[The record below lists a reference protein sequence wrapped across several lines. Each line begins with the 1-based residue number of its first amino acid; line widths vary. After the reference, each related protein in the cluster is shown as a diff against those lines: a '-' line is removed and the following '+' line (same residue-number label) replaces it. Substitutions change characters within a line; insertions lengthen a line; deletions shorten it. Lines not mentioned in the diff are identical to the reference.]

1 MAGVKLESVLQY
13 LEKLLGVSDFPDYS
27 TALNGIQVEG
37 PETVRHLAA
46 AGDASEE
53 TIGAAVEIGADLLL
67 VHHGLFWDG
76 LRPLTGRRFRRVAKL
91 IAGGVGLYSV
101 HLPLDAHPT
110 LGNAAL
116 LARALGLEP
125 EGPFGEVRGAAVGWW
140 AGAGGISVRELEE
153 RLGAALQGPVRLIE
167 GGGERVERVAIV
179 TGAGGSFIEEAAGA
193 GFDALI
199 TGEGSHHTYVDAVE
213 LGIHVLYGGHYA
225 TETFGVKAISEH
237 LSEKFGLT
245 WDFLDFPSGL

>member
-1 MAGVKLESVLQY
+1 MAGAELESVLQY
-13 LEKLLGVSDFPDYS
+13 ADHLLGVSEFPDYS
-27 TALNGIQVEG
+27 TALNGMQVEG
-37 PETVRHLAA
+37 PATVRHIAA
-46 AGDASEE
+46 AVDASEE
-53 TIGAAVEIGADLLL
+53 TIGAAVEVGADLLL

-76 LRPLTGRRFRRVAKL
+76 LRALTGRRFRKVAKL

-116 LARALGLEP
+116 LASALGLEP
-125 EGPFGEVRGAAVGWW
+125 EGPFGEVRGATVGWW
-140 AGAGGISVRELEE
+140 ARVGGISVGELREK
-153 RLGAALQGPVRLIE
+153 LGAALQGPVRLIE
-167 GGGERVERVAIV
+167 AGPERVEGVAIV
-179 TGAGGSFIEEAAGA
+179 TGAGGSFIEEAAVA

-213 LGIHVLYGGHYA
+213 HGIHVLYGGHYA
-225 TETFGVKAISEH
+225 TETFGVKALSEH

-245 WDFLDFPSGL
+245 WEFLDFPSGL